1 MICPTLGA
9 AVTMGYNGQLVATTQ
24 KRYICTVQYN
34 LFPLV
39 DVNTSQPGNTETSG
53 KMFNFCIKNTRPVS

>member
-1 MICPTLGA
+1 
-9 AVTMGYNGQLVATTQ
+9 MGYNGQLVATTQ